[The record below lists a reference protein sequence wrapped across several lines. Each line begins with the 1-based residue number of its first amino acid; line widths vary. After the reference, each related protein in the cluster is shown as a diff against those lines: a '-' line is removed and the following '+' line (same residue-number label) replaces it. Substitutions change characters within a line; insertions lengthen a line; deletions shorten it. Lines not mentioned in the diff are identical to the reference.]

1 MIHVKGEYSTMGFV
15 GHLKYPVADE
25 HAVIAE
31 MLEAAGAVFYCKTN
45 VPQTLFV
52 SSRFVLQKSFI
63 INSDC
68 PFCRSVRVL
77 KCVWA
82 NPEPLQALPFARWQQ
97 LG

>member
-1 MIHVKGEYSTMGFV
+1 MGFV
-15 GHLKYPVADE
+15 GHLKYPVADG

-68 PFCRSVRVL
+68 PFCRSARVL
-77 KCVWA
+77 TMCLG
-82 NPEPLQALPFARWQQ
+82 EP
-97 LG
+97 

>member
-15 GHLKYPVADE
+15 GHLKYLAAEE

-52 SSRFVLQKSFI
+52 STKSFI
-63 INSDC
+63 ST
-68 PFCRSVRVL
+68 
-77 KCVWA
+77 
-82 NPEPLQALPFARWQQ
+82 
-97 LG
+97 